1 MTLTPR
7 TIRNDLKCGKGAIS
21 KGEKCTKG
29 AAQAVIE
36 KAAPIALGLGLAA
49 GAIALRRRG
58 RNSRTGN
65 ERTVPNIPQT
75 PPKPGKIKS
84 PASRAQAEALASR
97 VVERAKQRA
106 REKPQEVAYEMQAEE
121 IRRAAI
127 RDVVKSKKFQDVF
140 KSKAM
145 TFEELGELARDP
157 DAFDKWMRRTDAA
170 LSPKTIRND
179 LKCGKGAI
187 SPGERCTKGPATKT
201 KPKENN
207 TIRNVALGV
216 GGAAVLGGIA
226 LGVSKYSSA
235 QRIGSKPLGKNA
247 TPEQGISQ
255 GKRAFKEASGAA
267 LGAEIAGVGL
277 GIAGAGLAANEYAK
291 EPKKRQAGGIMAGG
305 TLMYL
310 GAGTFM
316 SGRQMRTQLAASEA
330 EWTKNAEDYKKQWYS
345 AREQAQQ
352 RAKQNAAS
360 GSQGSRNVGA
370 NKAVENPFK
379 DLNISETASDAD
391 VKKQW
396 LQLMRQ
402 NHPDVGGDPRKAQQI
417 NAAYQ
422 EIMRRRGK
430 LDSIYADGFDFDLEV
445 LGL

>member
-1 MTLTPR
+1 MTLTP
-7 TIRNDLKCGKGAIS
+7 S
-21 KGEKCTKG
+21 K
-29 AAQAVIE
+29 
-36 KAAPIALGLGLAA
+36 
-49 GAIALRRRG
+49 
-58 RNSRTGN
+58 
-65 ERTVPNIPQT
+65 
-75 PPKPGKIKS
+75 
-84 PASRAQAEALASR
+84 
-97 VVERAKQRA
+97 
-106 REKPQEVAYEMQAEE
+106 
-121 IRRAAI
+121 
-127 RDVVKSKKFQDVF
+127 
-140 KSKAM
+140 
-145 TFEELGELARDP
+145 
-157 DAFDKWMRRTDAA
+157 
-170 LSPKTIRND
+170 IRND

-216 GGAAVLGGIA
+216 GGAAILGGIA
-226 LGVSKYSSA
+226 LGASKYRSS

-255 GKRAFKEASGAA
+255 GKRAFREAGGVA
-267 LGAEIAGVGL
+267 LGTEIAGVGL

-291 EPKKRQAGGIMAGG
+291 EPKKRNAMGIMAGG

-310 GAGTFM
+310 GAGTAM
-316 SGRQMRTQLAASEA
+316 SGRQIRTQFAAKEA
-330 EWTKNAEDYKKQWYS
+330 EWTTQAENYKKQWYS

-360 GSQGSRNVGA
+360 GSRGSRNVGA

-379 DLNISETASDAD
+379 DLSISETASDTD

-396 LQLMRQ
+396 LKLMRE

-430 LDSIYADGFDFDLEV
+430 FDSIYADGFDFDLEV
-445 LGL
+445 LGLWH